1 MFTVPCELGDLV
13 LKLFMFTVFYRAT
26 SRGTLW
32 RGRFHDRVAD
42 FAHTRP
48 ARATIC
54 TSHILALWREEARR
68 CRAGGCIAGGEHVWT
83 DASRTLVRLSVGARC
98 CERCGLLEMS
108 ETNQPI
114 VLPNLLGQFGAP
126 VGAELG
132 GAERAWLSEALATGE
147 AEMRRLHASY
157 APSRESTGVIEA
169 APFAS
174 LDPCARDVPLTS
186 RTGKARFAAHT
197 AYAIRIDHT
206 CSTRLASQSPTSSA
220 SASEYAPFAQEVHRF
235 NLPSS
240 FAALLNGRLAEWALG
255 KERQAAHLMAAGGAA
270 GGAAGVQKTNV
281 GGYQSAPD
289 IFEAPYDVSALAEV
303 HELLT
308 IALGEVSTVD
318 NPTTHSSDAL
328 DALTGWLNVNR
339 GNDHNALHVHVPDK
353 WSAIYYVDAGPAAD
367 DTVAFPDG
375 HLIFRAGAEGRGG
388 NASTHYAVRPVAGT
402 MWLFPGGIPHAV
414 LGFLDGGKGGRQERM
429 PRISLAANYR
439 HAVAPPPRAGLEARY
454 NR

>member
-13 LKLFMFTVFYRAT
+13 LKLFKFATCAALPAPRWLLVSDVMPPAANHTATETADERVLTVHVVNEVDHAVSSEDQEERAMNELERVVEGDLCLVGGHHSWHTYDGQRGCGRACSRCFTVQQAEGPSGEDAFT
-26 SRGTLW
+26 TVWQISLTLDP
-32 RGRFHDRVAD
+32 HVPPSARV
-42 FAHTRP
+42 
-48 ARATIC
+48 
-54 TSHILALWREEARR
+54 ILALWREEARR

-98 CERCGLLEMS
+98 CERCGLVEMS

-235 NLPSS
+235 NLPS
-240 FAALLNGRLAEWALG
+240 
-255 KERQAAHLMAAGGAA
+255 RQARYKLP
-270 GGAAGVQKTNV
+270 
-281 GGYQSAPD
+281 AP
-289 IFEAPYDVSALAEV
+289 
-303 HELLT
+303 
-308 IALGEVSTVD
+308 
-318 NPTTHSSDAL
+318 
-328 DALTGWLNVNR
+328 
-339 GNDHNALHVHVPDK
+339 
-353 WSAIYYVDAGPAAD
+353 
-367 DTVAFPDG
+367 
-375 HLIFRAGAEGRGG
+375 
-388 NASTHYAVRPVAGT
+388 
-402 MWLFPGGIPHAV
+402 
-414 LGFLDGGKGGRQERM
+414 
-429 PRISLAANYR
+429 
-439 HAVAPPPRAGLEARY
+439 
-454 NR
+454 